1 MRDCLLSFRLKSTLT
16 IFLCQSDVKPARLLL
31 TDNCALGPVRTVSH
45 QNIWSLTL
53 LKTIIDIIM
62 AFRSRAKLFER
73 GSFLERFRQ
82 RDKQKQ
88 KYSVNTEIMTIK
100 TRDGQVKLVNSKGE
114 VIEKDIRKAKP
125 QRSHAQVDV
134 LLSYKCSF

>member
-1 MRDCLLSFRLKSTLT
+1 MPLID
-16 IFLCQSDVKPARLLL
+16 I
-31 TDNCALGPVRTVSH
+31 CALGPVRTVSH

-53 LKTIIDIIM
+53 LKTIIDIM

-73 GSFLERFRQ
+73 GSFLERFRH

-100 TRDGQVKLVNSKGE
+100 TRDGQVKLVNSRGE
-114 VIEKDIRKAKP
+114 VIEKDIIKTKP
-125 QRSHAQVDV
+125 QRSHAQVV
-134 LLSYKCSF
+134 VW